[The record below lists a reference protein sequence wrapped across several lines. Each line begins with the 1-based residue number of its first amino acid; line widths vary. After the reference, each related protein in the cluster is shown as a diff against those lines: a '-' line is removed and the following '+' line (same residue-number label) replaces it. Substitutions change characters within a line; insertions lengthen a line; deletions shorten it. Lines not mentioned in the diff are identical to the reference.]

1 MALPVYPVELPPPTR
16 DTYQIGFGDG
26 RFKSKNDAGPG
37 NVRGRFSS
45 TVHTVPFSTFLDAT
59 QVGRF
64 RYFYFEETK
73 EGKLPFLIPDHSG
86 DGYMWLD
93 ENEVPVLDENGVP
106 ILMTET
112 WLVLFD
118 SLPVIKP
125 RDIYWTATFSLSVM
139 P

>member
-1 MALPVYPVELPPPTR
+1 MALPLYPSELPAPLR
-16 DTYQIGFGDG
+16 DTYQIGFGEG

-45 TVHTVPFSTFLDAT
+45 TVHSVPFSTLLDTT

-86 DGYMWLD
+86 DSYVWLD
-93 ENEVPVLDENGVP
+93 DDETSLLYEDGTP
-106 ILMTET
+106 ILMAET

-118 SLPVIKP
+118 SLPTIKP
-125 RDIYWTATFSLSVM
+125 RDIYWTVSFTLVVM

>member
-1 MALPVYPVELPPPTR
+1 MALPLYPSELPAPLR
-16 DTYQIGFGDG
+16 DTYQIGFGEG

-45 TVHTVPFSTFLDAT
+45 TVHSVPFSTLLDTT

-64 RYFYFEETK
+64 RDVDFEETK

-86 DGYMWLD
+86 DSYVWLD
-93 ENEVPVLDENGVP
+93 DDETSLLYEDGTP
-106 ILMTET
+106 ILMAET

-118 SLPVIKP
+118 SLPTIKP
-125 RDIYWTATFSLSVM
+125 RDIYWTVSFTLVVM